1 MEEGKYNKTLTMSG
15 CSIAAPIMAAIA
27 ATYLQYVRWKLES
40 PKAKSSTALRALDRL
55 FETDG
60 MLALFSETTRTEEPR
75 RDREYLNPW
84 QLFPLDDNVTEDEEI
99 WSSRLVTAVNSLQKR
114 RAA

>member
-1 MEEGKYNKTLTMSG
+1 MSG

-27 ATYLQYVRWKLES
+27 GTYLQYVRWKLES
-40 PKAKSSTALRALDRL
+40 PKAKTSTALRALDRL

-60 MLALFSETTRTEEPR
+60 MLALFSETTRTGEPG

-84 QLFPLDDNVTEDEEI
+84 QLFPLDNNVTEDEEI
-99 WSSRLVTAVNSLQKR
+99 
-114 RAA
+114 